1 MNIILNGEKISVL
14 LDINLKD
21 LLVLKNIKEKNI
33 VIEVNKEI
41 ISKNLWSN
49 KNLEENDEIEI
60 VTAVGG
66 G

>member
-1 MNIILNGEKISVL
+1 MNIILNGEKISVS
-14 LDINLKD
+14 LDINLKN
-21 LLVLKNIKEKNI
+21 LLRLKNIKEKNI

-41 ISKNLWSN
+41 ISKNLWSD

>member
-14 LDINLKD
+14 QDINLKD
-21 LLVLKNIKEKNI
+21 LLGLKNIKEKNI

-49 KNLEENDEIEI
+49 RNLEENDEIEI

>member
-21 LLVLKNIKEKNI
+21 LLGLKNIKEKNI

-41 ISKNLWSN
+41 ISKNLWPN

>member
-49 KNLEENDEIEI
+49 KNLKENDEIEI

>member
-1 MNIILNGEKISVL
+1 MNIILNGEKISVY

-21 LLVLKNIKEKNI
+21 LLGLKNIKEKNI

>member
-1 MNIILNGEKISVL
+1 MNIILNGEKISVY

-21 LLVLKNIKEKNI
+21 LLGLKNIKEKNI

-49 KNLEENDEIEI
+49 RNLEENDEIEI

>member
-1 MNIILNGEKISVL
+1 MNIILNGDKISVL

-21 LLVLKNIKEKNI
+21 LLALKNIKEKNI

>member
-14 LDINLKD
+14 QDINLKD
-21 LLVLKNIKEKNI
+21 LLGLKNIKEKNI

>member
-21 LLVLKNIKEKNI
+21 LLGLKNIKEKNI

-41 ISKNLWSN
+41 ISKNLWSK

>member
-21 LLVLKNIKEKNI
+21 LLALKNIKEKNI

-41 ISKNLWSN
+41 ISKNLWSK

>member
-1 MNIILNGEKISVL
+1 MNIILNLDEKIWLSS
-14 LDINLKD
+14 D
-21 LLVLKNIKEKNI
+21 NI

>member
-1 MNIILNGEKISVL
+1 MNIILNGKKISVS
-14 LDINLKD
+14 LDINLKN
-21 LLVLKNIKEKNI
+21 LLRLKNIKEKNI

-41 ISKNLWSN
+41 ISKNLWSD

>member
-21 LLVLKNIKEKNI
+21 LLGLKNIKEKNI

-49 KNLEENDEIEI
+49 RNLEENDEIEI

>member
-21 LLVLKNIKEKNI
+21 LLELKNIKEKNI

>member
-21 LLVLKNIKEKNI
+21 LLGLKNIKEKNI

>member
-21 LLVLKNIKEKNI
+21 LLGLKNIKEKNI

-49 KNLEENDEIEI
+49 KNLKENDEIEI

>member
-49 KNLEENDEIEI
+49 RNLEENDEIEI

>member
-21 LLVLKNIKEKNI
+21 LLGLKNIKEKNI

-41 ISKNLWSN
+41 LSKNLWSN

>member
-21 LLVLKNIKEKNI
+21 LLALKNIKEKNI